1 MPYQAFYEAA
11 EGSNYDVDRLAAAF
25 GVSFEQVCH
34 RLTTL
39 QREGSRGVPFFFLR
53 VDKAGNVTKRF
64 NATSFHIAEYGGA
77 CPVWNIHTSFRT
89 PGVIVPQ
96 FVELPDG
103 DRSFTI
109 SRTTERP
116 LFSRDT
122 QDRRSEEHTPKLPS
136 LMRITYAFL
145 CMKKKLNC

>member
-103 DRSFTI
+103 DR
-109 SRTTERP
+109 
-116 LFSRDT
+116 
-122 QDRRSEEHTPKLPS
+122 RSEERRGGQECVSQCRSRWLPAQS
-136 LMRITYAFL
+136 KQKNTKDN
-145 CMKKKLNC
+145 KKPN

>member
-53 VDKAGNVTKRF
+53 VAKAGNVTKRF
-64 NATSFHIAEYGGA
+64 NATSFQIAEYGGA
-77 CPVWNIHTSFRT
+77 CPVWNFHTSIGKAKGRGRGGQYVSSAGAHEQLKQEKEKST
-89 PGVIVPQ
+89 
-96 FVELPDG
+96 
-103 DRSFTI
+103 S
-109 SRTTERP
+109 
-116 LFSRDT
+116 
-122 QDRRSEEHTPKLPS
+122 
-136 LMRITYAFL
+136 
-145 CMKKKLNC
+145 KKT